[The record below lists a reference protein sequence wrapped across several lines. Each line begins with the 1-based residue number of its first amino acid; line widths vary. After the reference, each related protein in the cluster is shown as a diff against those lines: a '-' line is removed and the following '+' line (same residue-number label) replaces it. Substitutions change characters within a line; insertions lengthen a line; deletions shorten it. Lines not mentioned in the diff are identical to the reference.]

1 MEWKEDEKIKENN
14 IILTNTNTN
23 TNTDTDTTATTS
35 IIKPTTTAT
44 TITITNRKGILSTK
58 TKINKMKENKNRV
71 VFSPIPQGK

>member
-1 MEWKEDEKIKENN
+1 MQMEWKEDEKIKENN
-14 IILTNTNTN
+14 IILTNTN

-44 TITITNRKGILSTK
+44 TTTNRKGILSTK